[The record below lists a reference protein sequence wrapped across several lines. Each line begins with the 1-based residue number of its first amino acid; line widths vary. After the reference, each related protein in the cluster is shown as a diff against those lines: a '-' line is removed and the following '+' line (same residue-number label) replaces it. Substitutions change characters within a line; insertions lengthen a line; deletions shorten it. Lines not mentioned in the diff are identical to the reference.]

1 MNRNRQRSSWKE
13 FRRFQGI
20 SGPLQADC
28 GRELSNPQSLVLA
41 DREGPIM
48 VNASY
53 VVTAMAFPR
62 RVLRG
67 RYCDVGNSILM
78 DVPHG
83 RG

>member
-1 MNRNRQRSSWKE
+1 
-13 FRRFQGI
+13 
-20 SGPLQADC
+20 
-28 GRELSNPQSLVLA
+28 
-41 DREGPIM
+41 M
-48 VNASY
+48 VDASD